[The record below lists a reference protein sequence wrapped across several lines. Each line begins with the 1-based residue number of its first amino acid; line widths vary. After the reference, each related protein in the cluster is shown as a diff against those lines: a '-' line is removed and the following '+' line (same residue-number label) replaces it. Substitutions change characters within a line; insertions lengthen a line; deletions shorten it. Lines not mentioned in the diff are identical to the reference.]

1 MFAGLQKFISGNW
14 IFVGMISGILT
25 GLILNMYV
33 DNPLIKDTIL
43 MNNVFY
49 FGGNLFIR
57 LMNMLVVPLVFSSIV
72 VSLISISNMGK
83 LGKIG
88 RRAIV
93 FYILLTVIALIIA
106 LGVTSIIQP
115 GIGMKLADTGHATS
129 IAANLTITDTI
140 LNIIPENPI
149 NALTSGEMLPIII
162 F

>member
-14 IFVGMISGILT
+14 ILVGMISGILT

-57 LMNMLVVPLVFSSIV
+57 LMKMLVVPLVFSSIV

-88 RRAIV
+88 
-93 FYILLTVIALIIA
+93 
-106 LGVTSIIQP
+106 
-115 GIGMKLADTGHATS
+115 
-129 IAANLTITDTI
+129 
-140 LNIIPENPI
+140 
-149 NALTSGEMLPIII
+149 
-162 F
+162 